1 MKKNEMIE
9 AIKANYPKLKNDFYT
24 LLDTIFVAYA
34 NGANI
39 EMIYTKPMK
48 EGNTP
53 YEIFTAR
60 RGKWIIDVKPYRGQ
74 INVSLIANDVKKVI
88 FEVHTSTKNTNVCT
102 RGAYLNKLPREA
114 FELKNKDGVAVD
126 LYDMVKDGV
135 TYHAKWDMRYRL
147 CFFVEILVA
156 IVKNFK
162 SLDFTINN
170 GLIDLYNNPDGNY
183 KLEVSKKEYED
194 AKPEIIEEEGEGEE

>member
-9 AIKANYPKLKNDFYT
+9 AIKSNYPKLKNNFYT
-24 LLDTIFVAYA
+24 LLDTIFVKYA

-48 EGNTP
+48 EGNQP

-60 RGKWIIDVKPYRGQ
+60 RGKWVIDVKPYRGQ

-88 FEVHTSTKNTNVCT
+88 FEVHVSNKGANVCT

-114 FELKNKDGVAVD
+114 FELKNKDGVTVD

-147 CFFVEILVA
+147 AFFVEILVA
-156 IVKNFK
+156 MIERFK
-162 SLDFTINN
+162 SLDFTIDN
-170 GLIDLYNNPDGNY
+170 GLIDLFNNPDGNY

-194 AKPEIIEEEGEGEE
+194 AKPEVIEEEGEGEE

>member
-9 AIKANYPKLKNDFYT
+9 AIKSNYPKLKNDFYT
-24 LLDTIFVAYA
+24 LLDAVFVKYA

-48 EGNTP
+48 EGNQP

-60 RGKWIIDVKPYRGQ
+60 RGKWVIDVKPYRGQ

-88 FEVHTSTKNTNVCT
+88 FEVHVSNKGANVCT

-114 FELKNKDGVAVD
+114 FELKNKDGVTVD

-147 CFFVEILVA
+147 AFFVEILVA
-156 IVKNFK
+156 MIERFK
-162 SLDFTINN
+162 SLDFTIDN
-170 GLIDLYNNPDGNY
+170 GLIDLFNNPDGNY

-194 AKPEIIEEEGEGEE
+194 AKPEVIEEEGEGEE

>member
-1 MKKNEMIE
+1 MKKIDMIE
-9 AIKANYPKLKNDFYT
+9 TIKTNYPKLKNDFYT
-24 LLDTIFVAYA
+24 LLDTIFVKYA

-48 EGNTP
+48 EGNQP

-60 RGKWIIDVKPYRGQ
+60 RGKWVIDVKPYRGQ

-102 RGAYLNKLPREA
+102 RGAYLNKLPLDA
-114 FELKNKDGVAVD
+114 FELKGKDGVTINVFD
-126 LYDMVKDGV
+126 LIKNGV

-147 CFFVEILVA
+147 SFFVEILVA
-156 IVKNFK
+156 IVERFK
-162 SLDFTINN
+162 SLDFTIDN
-170 GLIDLYNNPDGNY
+170 GLIDLFNNPDGNY

-194 AKPEIIEEEGEGEE
+194 AKPEVIEEEGEGEE

>member
-9 AIKANYPKLKNDFYT
+9 TIKSNYPKLKNDFYT

-88 FEVHTSTKNTNVCT
+88 FEVHTSTKNTNQHT
-102 RGAYLNKLPREA
+102 TNIES
-114 FELKNKDGVAVD
+114 KDTIT
-126 LYDMVKDGV
+126 LRKS
-135 TYHAKWDMRYRL
+135 
-147 CFFVEILVA
+147 ILF
-156 IVKNFK
+156 II
-162 SLDFTINN
+162 INN
-170 GLIDLYNNPDGNY
+170 T
-183 KLEVSKKEYED
+183 K
-194 AKPEIIEEEGEGEE
+194 

>member
-9 AIKANYPKLKNDFYT
+9 AIKANYPKLKSDFYT

-39 EMIYTKPMK
+39 EMIYTKPIK
-48 EGNTP
+48 EGNQP

-60 RGKWIIDVKPYRGQ
+60 RGKWVIDVKPYRGQ

-88 FEVHTSTKNTNVCT
+88 FEVHVSNKGANMCT
-102 RGAYLNKLPREA
+102 RGAYLNKLPLDT
-114 FELKNKDGVAVD
+114 FELKGKDGVIINVFD
-126 LYDMVKDGV
+126 LIKNGV

-147 CFFVEILVA
+147 AFFIEVLIA
-156 IVKNFK
+156 IIKRFK

-170 GLIDLYNNPDGNY
+170 GLIDIGNNPDGNY

-194 AKPEIIEEEGEGEE
+194 AKPEIIEEEGEGED